1 MSPIRQ
7 LRHGYTT
14 GSCAAAVAKA
24 ATLALLRQEHMK
36 EVEITL
42 PRGERVVFNIYSCTF
57 DKESARCSVIKDG
70 GDDPDVTNGA
80 EIVAT
85 VRSQGPGVSGQHLP
99 TAWGFWPMAPHHG
112 SLPLARR

>member
-1 MSPIRQ
+1 MSPIRP
-7 LRHGYTT
+7 LRHDYTT
-14 GSCAAAVAKA
+14 GSCAAAASKA
-24 ATLALLRQEHMK
+24 ATLALLRQESIK

-80 EIVAT
+80 EIVAE
-85 VRSQGPGVSGQHLP
+85 VRGQGSGVRGQEEIKEAFEFTIYESQITNS
-99 TAWGFWPMAPHHG
+99 
-112 SLPLARR
+112 